1 MKKGL
6 ITMEKK
12 VRALAVIAG
21 IGALLASMVAGG
33 SAVAAEPTPET
44 PYGATVADPAGLD
57 GPLYLAGDDGSMTLV
72 GRDGVVDSGGRTPRA
87 GCSWT
92 SMTVPVGGAW
102 YTSVDGCS
110 LIGATATATHA
121 YKYEVDSNSK
131 GNPCVQGRG
140 YKKVGTSWS
149 ANYEAI
155 GCGKS
160 GSKSITIG
168 NVITVSKVKAQSI
181 GATGTAL
188 VFQ

>member
-1 MKKGL
+1 MMKKTVRGL
-6 ITMEKK
+6 AASLGGA
-12 VRALAVIAG
+12 ALVASLLTG
-21 IGALLASMVAGG
+21 GAAT
-33 SAVAAEPTPET
+33 AAEPDSGA
-44 PYGATVADPAGLD
+44 PYGAVIADPAGLS
-57 GPLYLAGDDGSMTLV
+57 GPLYLAGEDGSATLV
-72 GRDGVVDSGGRTPRA
+72 GSDGTIGAAGRTSRA

-92 SMTVPVGGAW
+92 NMAVPAGGAW

-121 YKYEVDSNSK
+121 YKYQVDANSK

-160 GSKSITIG
+160 GSKNITIG